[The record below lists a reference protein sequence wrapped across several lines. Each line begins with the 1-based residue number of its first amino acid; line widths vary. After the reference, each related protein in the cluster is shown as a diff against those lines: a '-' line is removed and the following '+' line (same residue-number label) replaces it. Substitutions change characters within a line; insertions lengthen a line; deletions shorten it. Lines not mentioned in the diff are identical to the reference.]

1 MSNHYHLVLKVN
13 REEAL
18 NLSNDEVIERSYQLY
33 HGCMLV
39 DRYRAG
45 DKLDSGCLF
54 RINEKVN
61 EWRNR
66 LYDISW
72 FMRLS

>member
-18 NLSNDEVIERSYQLY
+18 NLSNDEVIERWYQLY
-33 HGCMLV
+33 HGSMLV

-54 RINEKVN
+54 RINEIVN

-66 LYDISW
+66 LYDIS
-72 FMRLS
+72 